1 MKMFKDI
8 VHRVRR
14 AVGTQDT
21 APALKTKSGED
32 LAAKAYRTYGPR
44 VARHVV
50 RASRKASSKEDA
62 TCCCSAA

>member
-1 MKMFKDI
+1 MKMFQHI
-8 VHRVRR
+8 IHRVRR
-14 AVGTQDT
+14 VVGPPNV
-21 APALKTKSGED
+21 APDVKPKSGDD

-62 TCCCSAA
+62 TCSFTAA